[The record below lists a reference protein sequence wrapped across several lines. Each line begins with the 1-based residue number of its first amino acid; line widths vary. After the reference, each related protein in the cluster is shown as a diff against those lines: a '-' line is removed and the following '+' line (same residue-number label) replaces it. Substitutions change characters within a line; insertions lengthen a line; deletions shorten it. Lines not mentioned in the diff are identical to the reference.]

1 MAETRDMTVKI
12 GAVWCRTA
20 GEDPSGM
27 PGTVEDEAT
36 LGEIVL
42 AVGGVPLTWALDDR
56 TGQARTG
63 GRFSAHRLAEW
74 LTWNWWRLRWEPG
87 HDNTRR
93 DRCVGWRQAHDL
105 AGVGGGWL
113 WPNVTITSD
122 GLRVVLDARP
132 SREAATEP
140 LCYIGGR
147 RVVVSAGAFEAGV
160 DDFVRRVLTRLD
172 EWSLS
177 KTELGS
183 AWREL
188 AAERKDPELTRYR
201 RIEACLGCD
210 VDEADPERIERVIVD
225 GRAMGSAAMVEV
237 AADRFLTAEELRE
250 AARRTGFDADPGSRV
265 TMLADA
271 WDARGRRPAWELG
284 VDAACA
290 LRRREGLGDGPVS
303 DQTLADL
310 CAVDVGAFRA
320 GKGGGDVAFALDDPD
335 GGSRVVLRS
344 RRRTGRRFEAAR
356 LLADCLL
363 VGTDDRLRP
372 ATGAATYRQKM
383 QRAFAAE
390 LLCPVG
396 SLLDVLADDVSD
408 DARVSA
414 AERFGVSPLAVM
426 VVLANNGFADW
437 EDARDPDVRLPGL
450 SSGTPEARPIT
461 GIEHSAGG
469 G

>member
-1 MAETRDMTVKI
+1 MTVEI

-20 GEDPSGM
+20 GEDLAGM
-27 PGTVEDEAT
+27 PETVEDEAT
-36 LGEIVL
+36 LGEIAL
-42 AVGGVPLTWALDDR
+42 TVGGVPLTWTLDTR

-63 GRFSAHRLAEW
+63 ARLSGHQLAHW

-87 HDNTRR
+87 QHNTRR
-93 DRCVGWRQAHDL
+93 DRCIGWRQAHDL

-113 WPNVTITSD
+113 WPNVMVTSD
-122 GLRVVLDARP
+122 GLRVVLDARS
-132 SREAATEP
+132 SREVGTEP
-140 LCYIGGR
+140 LRYIAGR

-160 DDFVRRVLTRLD
+160 DDFVRRVLARLD

-177 KTELGS
+177 KTDLGA

-188 AAERKDPELTRYR
+188 ATERRDPELARYR

-210 VDEADPERIERVIVD
+210 VDEADPARVESLIVD
-225 GRAMGSAAMVEV
+225 GRTMGSAAMLEI
-237 AADRFLTAEELRE
+237 AADRFLTAVEFRE
-250 AARRTGFDADPGSRV
+250 AARRMGFDADPGNRV
-265 TMLADA
+265 TLPADA
-271 WDARGRRPAWELG
+271 WDGRGRRAAWEVG

-310 CAVDVGAFRA
+310 CAVDVSAFQA
-320 GKGGGDVAFALDDPD
+320 GKGGGDLAFALDDQD
-335 GGSRVVLRS
+335 AGSRVVLRS
-344 RRRTGRRFEAAR
+344 RWRTGRRFEGAR

-396 SLLDVLADDVSD
+396 SLLDVLADDFSD
-408 DARVSA
+408 DARVGA

-426 VVLANNGFADW
+426 AVLANNGYADW
-437 EDARDPDVRLPGL
+437 EDVRDPDVRVPAL
-450 SSGTPEARPIT
+450 SNRTHEARPIT
-461 GIEHSAGG
+461 GTEHSGG
-469 G
+469 W